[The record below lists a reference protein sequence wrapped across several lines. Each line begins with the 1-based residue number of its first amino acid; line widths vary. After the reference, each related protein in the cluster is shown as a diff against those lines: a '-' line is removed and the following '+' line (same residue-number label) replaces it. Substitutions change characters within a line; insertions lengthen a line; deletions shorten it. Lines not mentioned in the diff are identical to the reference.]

1 MSGGKDGGEERNLG
15 DEGQNGDLD
24 LDFVELLKDLL
35 ISFFLL
41 NFLTLSCSISTFN
54 CGFIS
59 AHLLLV
65 QYKTKT
71 KQKRLRNANFKIF
84 FANFQN

>member
-35 ISFFLL
+35 ISFF
-41 NFLTLSCSISTFN
+41 C
-54 CGFIS
+54 
-59 AHLLLV
+59 
-65 QYKTKT
+65 
-71 KQKRLRNANFKIF
+71 
-84 FANFQN
+84 